1 MCVKSCPRNDT
12 TDIECV
18 NTNSTPNC
26 NKFKAPFRYDSTLIF
41 KKACLP
47 SLKDLSPQLQE
58 KYQSIVGSLG
68 IDNIGQ
74 GIQDIMESWEIY
86 LIALFTTFIVTLI
99 YLFMVK
105 QCAGVIVWLSIFV
118 GIGGLIG
125 GGFYLNDY

>member
-1 MCVKSCPRNDT
+1 VCVKSCPRNDT
-12 TDIECV
+12 ADIECV
-18 NTNSTPNC
+18 NTNSTPDC

-58 KYQSIVGSLG
+58 KYQAIVGSLG